1 MSKPDPAQ
9 TIGFIGIGT
18 MGTPM
23 VRCLSRA
30 GHVLILHDIDHNVA
44 RSVAQ
49 ETGAR
54 HAETLGEVA
63 EACDL
68 LILML
73 PNSAVVREVI
83 DAMHS
88 DNSARHLR
96 QDSIIVD
103 MSSSDPME
111 TRKIGQKL
119 REKRVTFLDAPVSGG
134 LRKAN
139 AGTLAILLGG
149 DQIAAL
155 EQVTPI
161 LSAMGTVFRT
171 GSLGSGH
178 ATKAL
183 NNYVSAAGLAAAC
196 EAVIVGRAF
205 GLSPETLV
213 DAINASTGRNNSTEN
228 KLKQFILNEEF
239 ATAGFALDLMA
250 KDVALAASLAE
261 GMGQTLPGLAAA
273 HSLWNNA
280 KEELG
285 TGTDH
290 TEIYRYLLGIAKSE
304 FG

>member
-1 MSKPDPAQ
+1 MKKPDAAR

-18 MGTPM
+18 MGAPM
-23 VRCLSRA
+23 VRCLKRA
-30 GHVLILHDIDHNVA
+30 GHVLVLHDIDHSA
-44 RSVAQ
+44 AGSVAQ

-54 HAETLGEVA
+54 HAETLGDVT

-73 PNSAVVREVI
+73 PNSTVVREVI
-83 DAMHS
+83 DAIQGDKHS
-88 DNSARHLR
+88 KHLH
-96 QDSIIVD
+96 QASIIVD

-119 REKRVTFLDAPVSGG
+119 KEQGVIFLDAPVSGG

-139 AGTLAILLGG
+139 TGTLAILLGG

-239 ATAGFALDLMA
+239 ATAGFTLDLMA

-261 GMGQTLPGLAAA
+261 GMGQTLPGLVAA

-280 KEELG
+280 KEVLG

-290 TEIYRYLLGIAKSE
+290 TEIYRYLLGIAKGE
-304 FG
+304 IG